1 MARPLIDFR
10 FAASAAALLVAAVCI
25 ATAPP
30 APAQTFVS
38 QGPGLSIGPA
48 STIQSNDAPPNGTMG
63 AAIQAVLPHPTDAN
77 TMYVGGTNGGIW
89 VTRNGGASWTP
100 LSDKQRSLSIA
111 SLAFDPTDASRGTL
125 IAGVGI
131 TSNGLVGSTG
141 SVEDRG
147 GQRIGVLYSSNGG
160 ASWNELG
167 GAALANKS
175 IVGVAARGSTLL
187 AAAAEPHDAA
197 AAGGLYRSVNGG
209 SSFDLVSGTR
219 GLASGPVSSL
229 ASDAANSSVFF
240 AAVSAT
246 VSTRAATAAPTGR
259 RSCRSAPTA
268 SPGWRPAPTAR
279 SPSASTTAPKQRY
292 QPDPRPAGGDP
303 AFARRR
309 RLVDLSRGAGHQ
321 PRPAG
326 VDRFRHRRRP
336 DQPRHRLCR
345 GRSHRQRAVHRDGL
359 PRRATGRRHL
369 CRRNADRRRRHGRL
383 DHACRCA
390 HAGLRRAGTNDPGRR
405 RRSLLPHQSRR
416 LGRLARAQQPVA
428 VAARALCGGLRF
440 DQPAAGDVGAGH
452 RLGLPERPRQLDLP
466 RRRRRRRRRQ
476 CRGQRHDLARAGRQR
491 DLHDLAEPGAA
502 DAPGGRRQRH
512 RAGHL

>member
-1 MARPLIDFR
+1 MARPRTDFR
-10 FAASAAALLVAAVCI
+10 FTARSAAALLAAAVCI
-25 ATAPP
+25 ATAAP
-30 APAQTFVS
+30 APAQTFVG

-111 SLAFDPTDASRGTL
+111 SLAFDPTDPSRGTL

-229 ASDAANSSVFF
+229 AGDAANRNVFF
-240 AAVSAT
+240 AAVSANGIYKSSNGGADWT
-246 VSTRAATAAPTGR
+246 PILSLGANRIARVATGPNGAIAVGIYDSSPNNGTSPTRGQLVAIQHSR
-259 RSCRSAPTA
+259 
-268 SPGWRPAPTAR
+268 
-279 SPSASTTAPKQRY
+279 
-292 QPDPRPAGGDP
+292 DGG
-303 AFARRR
+303 A
-309 RLVDLSRGAGHQ
+309 LVDLSRRAATSI
-321 PRPAG
+321 PAG
-326 VDRFRHRRRP
+326 RRRP
-336 DQPRHRLCR
+336 ISPSPSIRPTPTSSMSRAIASPTCR
-345 GRSHRQRAVHRDGL
+345 S
-359 PRRATGRRHL
+359 P
-369 CRRNADRRRRHGRL
+369 
-383 DHACRCA
+383 
-390 HAGLRRAGTNDPGRR
+390 
-405 RRSLLPHQSRR
+405 
-416 LGRLARAQQPVA
+416 
-428 VAARALCGGLRF
+428 
-440 DQPAAGDVGAGH
+440 
-452 RLGLPERPRQLDLP
+452 
-466 RRRRRRRRRQ
+466 
-476 CRGQRHDLARAGRQR
+476 
-491 DLHDLAEPGAA
+491 
-502 DAPGGRRQRH
+502 
-512 RAGHL
+512 